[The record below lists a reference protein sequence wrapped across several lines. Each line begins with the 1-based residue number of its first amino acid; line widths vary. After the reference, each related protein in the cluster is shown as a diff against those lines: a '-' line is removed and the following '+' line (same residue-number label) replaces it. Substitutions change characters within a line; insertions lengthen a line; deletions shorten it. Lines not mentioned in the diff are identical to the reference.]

1 MSGASPGRPRRR
13 LLRGLAAGLAAVGLW
28 QVGSGLYIPAKAALA
43 QELLERA
50 WDRTLAGD
58 PDARPWP
65 WADTRPVARLE
76 VPGLGIDMI
85 VQAGASGRVMAFG
98 PGQMDGGAA
107 IGERGVAVLAA
118 HRDTHFSF
126 LQHLSVGERFTLQTP
141 DGRVRAYRVDGA
153 AVTDYRDVR
162 IRAAGR
168 GTTIALVTCYPFD
181 AIVPGGPLR
190 YVVLAV
196 EDAGVAEA

>member
-1 MSGASPGRPRRR
+1 MTRLPRRAV
-13 LLRGLAAGLAAVGLW
+13 LGLAALLGAAGLW
-28 QVGSGLYIPAKAALA
+28 QVGAGLYIPAKAVLA
-43 QELLERA
+43 QLLLERA
-50 WDRTLAGD
+50 WARTLDGD

-76 VPGLGIDMI
+76 VARLGIDMI
-85 VQAGASGRVMAFG
+85 VQEGASGRVMAFG
-98 PGQMDGGAA
+98 PGRMAGSAA
-107 IGERGVAVLAA
+107 IGDWGVAVLAA

-126 LQHLSVGERFTLQTP
+126 LRHLVPGDRFTLQTP
-141 DGRVRAYRVDGA
+141 DGHVRAYRVAGGEVADH
-153 AVTDYRDVR
+153 RDVR
-162 IRAAGR
+162 IRAAAR

-196 EDAGVAEA
+196 EEEEGTAEA